1 MSAKTLISVEEFDRL
16 EEEEFRYEL
25 DEGGT
30 NSTLT
35 RPRVRHA
42 RIEGNLYFAL
52 RSYLDGNPVGEVLGA
67 DILYVLGPATKRA
80 PDVSVVFRRI
90 DPDQEIQGAP
100 EIAAEI
106 LSPSNTRRA
115 MQRKL
120 SQLFAAGCKLA
131 WIIDPETRTV
141 EVWESAAKP
150 ARLLKES
157 DSLEDAAAPRLHLSD
172 CEALLTTY
180 IPALQ
185 CRARRASSPTAS
197 DNTQSSTA
205 RMSFSRRPFPK
216 APDTRDRNC

>member
-25 DEGGT
+25 DEGELI
-30 NSTLT
+30 TLT

-52 RSYLDGNPVGEVLGA
+52 RSYLDGNPIGEVLGA
-67 DILYVLGPATKRA
+67 DILYVLRSATKRA

-115 MQRKL
+115 MQREL
-120 SQLFAAGCKLA
+120 SQFFAAGCKLA

-157 DSLEDAAAPRLHLSD
+157 DSLETP
-172 CEALLTTY
+172 LLPGFTCP
-180 IPALQ
+180 IAKL
-185 CRARRASSPTAS
+185 
-197 DNTQSSTA
+197 
-205 RMSFSRRPFPK
+205 F
-216 APDTRDRNC
+216 